1 MNNTTQHNKIKLSE
15 KEKKIKKASYDK
27 EYKNKNRDEKLKKRR
42 ERANSLEYKE
52 KRRIYID
59 KNKDKIKQKKA
70 EYDKNYRKNNAEKIK
85 IVKQKNYNLK
95 KNTLKYS
102 EKCKKYRERTK
113 DKINKRLKNRKQTD
127 INFKILTNLRTR
139 ISQAVKKLKKA
150 NKTKNLIGISL
161 DELRSYLESKFQS
174 GMNWENYGHKGWHID
189 HIIPCVSFDLS
200 DPEQQKKCFHYTN
213 LQPLWWF
220 DNLKKGYKIYK

>member
-1 MNNTTQHNKIKLSE
+1 MNNATQHNKIKLSD
-15 KEKKIKKASYDK
+15 KEKKVKKALYDK

-85 IVKQKNYNLK
+85 SAKQKNYNLK
-95 KNTLKYS
+95 KGTLKYY
-102 EKCKKYRERTK
+102 EKCKEYREKTK
-113 DKINKRLKNRKQTD
+113 DKRNQHLKNKKKNN
-127 INFKILTNLRTR
+127 INFKILTNLRSR
-139 ISQAVKKLKKA
+139 ISQAVKKLKKS
-150 NKTKNLIGISL
+150 NKTKNFIGISL
-161 DELRSYLESKFQS
+161 DELRSYLESKFQK

-189 HIIPCVSFDLS
+189 HIIPCAFFDLS

-220 DNLKKGYKIYK
+220 ENLKKGYKIYK

>member
-1 MNNTTQHNKIKLSE
+1 MNNTTQRNKIKLSE
-15 KEKKIKKASYDK
+15 KEKKIKRALYDK

-42 ERANSLEYKE
+42 EKANSLEYKE
-52 KRRIYID
+52 KRRIYIN

-85 IVKQKNYNLK
+85 EYKKNYLSFE
-95 KNTLKYS
+95 KNKIKHYL
-102 EKCKKYRERTK
+102 KCKEYSKLTK
-113 DKINKRLKNRKQTD
+113 DKRNQHLKNKKKNN
-127 INFKILTNLRTR
+127 INFKILTNLRSR
-139 ISQAVKKLKKA
+139 ISHAVKKLKKA